1 VPLVGFLGRIFV
13 SDVAV
18 SSGIT
23 TSPQAAKP
31 VGAASEMSFRQ
42 QIARECDAMARY
54 ALGAGLKM
62 PPALMQSLDVF
73 ESVIDSDDLTVPGG
87 TLATLHSQLAD
98 VVAPATPRTIY
109 LLHIDGA
116 QNSWLSCLGPLPTI
130 RRLVIGA
137 AFFTLVFVLSSIS
150 GAISHKNLASDI
162 YSLNGFESLE
172 VLVFLMS
179 AAAMGGCFHALFIAH
194 TYIGKGTYDPRFE
207 SSYWMRIGLGV
218 IAGLVLSQMIPI
230 GPEIDSTS
238 GEAAS
243 ASAATVFS
251 KPLLA
256 LLGGFSATLVYTI
269 LQRLVETVESLFN
282 SKTAGSTSTGIGA
295 STAIAYQPTPATE
308 ITAPTAAISATPQ
321 AALPSP
327 GSFAA
332 SAAAV
337 SALAAASTAAT
348 VAVGATLDTGS
359 QTADQTGAPADQPAA
374 EAPQTEAPQTEAP
387 QSDAQADAASATPEA
402 TDVVALKSA

>member
-1 VPLVGFLGRIFV
+1 M

-23 TSPQAAKP
+23 TSPQAAKS
-31 VGAASEMSFRQ
+31 GGGINEMTFRR
-42 QIARECDAMARY
+42 QIALECDAMARY

-62 PPALMQSLDVF
+62 PPVAHAIPRHVRERHRERRADRFRCHSHH
-73 ESVIDSDDLTVPGG
+73 
-87 TLATLHSQLAD
+87 LHSQLAD

-109 LLHIDGA
+109 LLHIDEA
-116 QNSWLSCLGPLPTI
+116 QNGWLSCLGPLPTI

-162 YSLNGFESLE
+162 YSLNGLESLQ

-194 TYIGKGTYDPRFE
+194 TYIGMGTYDPRFE

-230 GPEIDSTS
+230 GPELDTVS
-238 GEAAS
+238 GEAKLTS
-243 ASAATVFS
+243 SAAVFS

-282 SKTAGSTSTGIGA
+282 SKTGGSSSSGSSGTGASSTSA
-295 STAIAYQPTPATE
+295 LQP
-308 ITAPTAAISATPQ
+308 APTAEAAAQPEATSAPSQAATPTVPP
-321 AALPSP
+321 AP

-337 SALAAASTAAT
+337 SAWRQRRPPRPWLSAQPSARVTSRPISRRLWWRHRQSRRLTALRRPMLLRPHL
-348 VAVGATLDTGS
+348 TLLRR
-359 QTADQTGAPADQPAA
+359 PR
-374 EAPQTEAPQTEAP
+374 
-387 QSDAQADAASATPEA
+387 
-402 TDVVALKSA
+402 